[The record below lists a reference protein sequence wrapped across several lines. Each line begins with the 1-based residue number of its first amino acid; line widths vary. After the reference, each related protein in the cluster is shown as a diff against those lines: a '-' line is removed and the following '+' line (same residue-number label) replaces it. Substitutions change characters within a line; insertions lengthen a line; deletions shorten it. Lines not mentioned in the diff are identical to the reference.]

1 MPIPTRKPSRQKKK
15 ASIKVKQDV
24 QLRKKGA
31 GTQKSDSLSKTPRPR
46 DNGAVFK
53 IKVRRK

>member
-1 MPIPTRKPSRQKKK
+1 MPTPNKKSPIKKK
-15 ASIKVKQDV
+15 TKIKVKQDV

-53 IKVRRK
+53 VKIRRK